1 MAPNLSRTQ
10 FGLYRLCEVMPNSHR
25 PIRRDKTVEVEFRG
39 VGRCELNRPQSA
51 TGCRN
56 LEKSKQV
63 VVYRIIT
70 YWLHNQWNL
79 DHTAASPGSF
89 TTVSRTAY
97 SEHPEH
103 VHTSDFKFSVGG
115 SLTLLQMLFT
125 LLAPTGRVKTRSGG
139 VDRA

>member
-1 MAPNLSRTQ
+1 
-10 FGLYRLCEVMPNSHR
+10 MPNSHR

-56 LEKSKQV
+56 LEQSKQV
-63 VVYRIIT
+63 VIYRIIT

-79 DHTAASPGSF
+79 DQPAASPGSC
-89 TTVSRTAY
+89 TTVGRAAY
-97 SEHPEH
+97 SEHSEH

-115 SLTLLQMLFT
+115 SLASSRTQFT
-125 LLAPTGRVKTRSGG
+125 PLAPTGRVKTRSGG